1 MKIGRREQRRVPYL
15 NGGLF
20 DKDIS
25 FDHQIDFPIEY
36 FEKLFDFFEQYNFT
50 IDENDPYDSEV
61 GIDPEM
67 LGHIFE
73 NLLEE
78 NREKGAFYTPKE
90 IVHYMCQ
97 ESLIQY
103 LCSHFTLTE
112 HARGSLEDFIRRG
125 DIGDRKER
133 NNFIVAN
140 ARKIEE
146 LLDKA
151 KICDPAIGSGAFPMG
166 ILQELFKAKL
176 ALDLTLDRA
185 KVKKDIIQNSIY
197 GVDIEKGA
205 VDIAR

>member
-1 MKIGRREQRRVPYL
+1 L

-25 FDHQIDFPIEY
+25 FENDIDFPAEY
-36 FEKLFDFFEQYNFT
+36 FKNLFDFFEQYNFT
-50 IDENDPYDSEV
+50 IDENDPYENEI

-103 LCSHFTLTE
+103 LRTYLPECTE
-112 HARGSLEDFIRRG
+112 DESPATKKLE
-125 DIGDRKER
+125 
-133 NNFIVAN
+133 
-140 ARKIEE
+140 
-146 LLDKA
+146 
-151 KICDPAIGSGAFPMG
+151 AF
-166 ILQELFKAKL
+166 
-176 ALDLTLDRA
+176 
-185 KVKKDIIQNSIY
+185 
-197 GVDIEKGA
+197 
-205 VDIAR
+205 